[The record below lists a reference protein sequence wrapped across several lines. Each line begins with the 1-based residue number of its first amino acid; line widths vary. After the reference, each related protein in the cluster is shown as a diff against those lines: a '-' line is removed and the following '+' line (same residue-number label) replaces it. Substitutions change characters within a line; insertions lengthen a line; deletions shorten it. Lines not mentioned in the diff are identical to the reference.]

1 MRWSAGWRD
10 DEGAWRTHTTVG
22 WTMDGEPASGRRGE
36 VETEPISRERKHA
49 ARLLL
54 LDNGACSAGTHESSQ
69 PSSQGRRMRAETRCL
84 AGLLF
89 RSYVT
94 ETAERDD
101 QDNLLT
107 VQISHSSCTTRLSSM
122 TQIPSFD

>member
-54 LDNGACSAGTHESSQ
+54 LDNGACSAGTHESQ
-69 PSSQGRRMRAETRCL
+69 PSSTHACRDEMPCGSSLPFILRNRNGGGRRSRQPLDGADLALLLHYETL
-84 AGLLF
+84 VHDTNTLL
-89 RSYVT
+89 
-94 ETAERDD
+94 
-101 QDNLLT
+101 
-107 VQISHSSCTTRLSSM
+107 
-122 TQIPSFD
+122 